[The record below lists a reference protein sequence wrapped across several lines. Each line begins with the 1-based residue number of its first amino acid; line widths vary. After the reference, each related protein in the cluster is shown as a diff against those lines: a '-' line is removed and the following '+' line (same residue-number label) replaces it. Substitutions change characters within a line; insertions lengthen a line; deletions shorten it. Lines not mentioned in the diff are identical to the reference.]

1 MFELEEIMAQ
11 DETQLVRGGSY
22 MFHPAGSLPQ
32 FTAEESSE
40 DARAI
45 QEAARDFMNGEIM
58 PRDEE
63 IDHLDLAL
71 SRELMAKAGELGIL
85 GIEIPEAYGGLD
97 LDKKTALLVLEEM
110 AKQASFSTT
119 YTAHTSIGTL
129 PIVYFGNH
137 EQKAKYLPRLA
148 SGEWVAAYALT
159 EAGSGSDAL
168 GAKATAVLD
177 EGHWVLNGTKA
188 WITNAG
194 FADLFV
200 VFAKIN
206 GTHLS
211 AFIVERTDP
220 GFSTGAEEKKM
231 GIKGS
236 STRTVI
242 LENCRIPEDRLLGG
256 KGKGARIAL
265 GILNVGRFKLGASS
279 VGSGKRV
286 LEYTLKYTA
295 ERTQFGK
302 PINAFGLVRQKLAN
316 MAVRIFVGE
325 SMSFR
330 TIGYLDEALARTSWD
345 SETGGA
351 DKMKAIDEYA
361 VEASISKVWGS
372 EALFF
377 VADEAVQAYGGYGF
391 SAEYPPEKALRDC
404 RINRIFEGTNE
415 INRLLIAGTLL
426 KRAMKGELPL
436 MQFGQ
441 QVAKEISNPPKAESF
456 TGPLARLKHGVELSK
471 RQCMLAAGL
480 AVQVL
485 GQKLI
490 DNQEVMARMSNM
502 LMEIYAME
510 SAVVRAERMVESG
523 HRWAAIA
530 RDMTELYV
538 NESWHK
544 VHGDARMLCADVVEG
559 EALRHAL
566 AGVKAFTEFH
576 PTSSARLRGR
586 IASELIQKGIYP
598 IEVA

>member
-1 MFELEEIMAQ
+1 MAQ

-71 SRELMAKAGELGIL
+71 SRELMAKAGDLGIL

-168 GAKATAVLD
+168 GAKATAVLED
-177 EGHWVLNGTKA
+177 GHWVLNGTKA

-194 FADLFV
+194 FADVFV

-220 GFSTGAEEKKM
+220 GLSTGAEEKKM

-279 VGSGKRV
+279 VGAGKRV
-286 LEYTLKYTA
+286 LEYTLKYAA

-302 PINAFGLVRQKLAN
+302 PINAFGLVQQKLAN

-330 TIGYLDEALARTSWD
+330 TIGYLDEALARTSWE

-372 EALFF
+372 EALFAT
-377 VADEAVQAYGGYGF
+377 ADDAVQTFGGAGF
-391 SAEYPPEKALRDC
+391 SAEYPAEKIYRDC

-415 INRLLIAGTLL
+415 INRLLIAGTFL
-426 KRAMKGELPL
+426 KRCGGLDGLPL
-436 MQFGQ
+436 AAATSAALNLPAEPLFRT
-441 QVAKEISNPPKAESF
+441 VALAKARALKVIALAQADHGPKI
-456 TGPLARLKHGVELSK
+456 L
-471 RQCMLAAGL
+471 
-480 AVQVL
+480 
-485 GQKLI
+485 
-490 DNQEVMARMSNM
+490 DNQEAAARISN
-502 LMEIYAME
+502 LLLEIYAME
-510 SAVVRAERMVESG
+510 SAAIRARKMADAG
-523 HRWAAIA
+523 HRWAGLAMDLA
-530 RDMTELYV
+530 TVYAQEAWNRVQAE
-538 NESWHK
+538 
-544 VHGDARMLCADVVEG
+544 ARML
-559 EALRHAL
+559 
-566 AGVKAFTEFH
+566 
-576 PTSSARLRGR
+576 
-586 IASELIQKGIYP
+586 ASELASDSVLDTLVADLLAMQAPAPVAMSSLRQGIAQALVDQGRYP
-598 IEVA
+598 LSVG

>member
-1 MFELEEIMAQ
+1 MALN
-11 DETQLVRGGSY
+11 ETQLVRGGSF

-32 FTAEESSE
+32 FIAEENGE
-40 DARAI
+40 DTLAI
-45 QEAARDFMNGEIM
+45 AGAARDFMNGEVM

-63 IDHLDLAL
+63 IDHLDL
-71 SRELMAKAGELGIL
+71 ELTRDLLAKAGDLGIL
-85 GIEIPEAYGGLD
+85 GMEIPEAYGGLD

-110 AKQASFSTT
+110 AKQASFSTS
-119 YTAHTSIGTL
+119 YTAHTSIGTM
-129 PIVYFGNH
+129 PIVYFGNP
-137 EQKAKYLPRLA
+137 EQKAKYLPKLA
-148 SGEWVAAYALT
+148 TGEWCAAYALT

-168 GAKATAVLD
+168 GAKATAVLED
-177 EGHWVLNGTKA
+177 GHWVLNGTKA

-194 FADLFV
+194 FADVFV
-200 VFAKIN
+200 IFAKIN
-206 GTHLS
+206 GSHLS
-211 AFIVERTDP
+211 AFIVEKTDP
-220 GFSTGAEEKKM
+220 GISTGAEEKKM

-279 VGSGKRV
+279 VGAGKRV
-286 LEYTLKYTA
+286 LEYTLKYA
-295 ERTQFGK
+295 GERTQFGK
-302 PINAFGLVRQKLAN
+302 PLHAFGLIQQKLAN

-330 TIGYLDEALARTSWD
+330 TIGYLDDALARTSWD

-361 VEASISKVWGS
+361 MEASMSKVWGS
-372 EALFF
+372 EALFTT
-377 VADEAVQAYGGYGF
+377 ADDAVQSFGGAGF
-391 SAEYPPEKALRDC
+391 SAEYPAEKIYRDC

-426 KRAMKGELPL
+426 KRAMKGDLPL

-441 QVAKEISNPPKAESF
+441 QVAKEIANPIKADTF

>member
-1 MFELEEIMAQ
+1 MNTAAVEQ
-11 DETQLVRGGSY
+11 VKGGSFL
-22 MFHPAGSLPQ
+22 MTPIGAMPQ
-32 FTAEESSE
+32 FTPEEFGDDAKE
-40 DARAI
+40 FARAAKDFI
-45 QEAARDFMNGEIM
+45 QGEVL
-58 PRDEE
+58 PKDED
-63 IDHLDLAL
+63 IDKLNLPL
-71 SRELMAKAGELGIL
+71 TVELMKKAGELGLL
-85 GIEIPEAYGGLD
+85 GLEIPEAYDGMD
-97 LDKKTALLVLEEM
+97 VDKRTAMLVLEEM
-110 AKQASFSTT
+110 SKQGSFAVT
-119 YTAHTSIGTL
+119 YSANTGIGTL
-129 PIVYFGNH
+129 PIVYFGT
-137 EQKAKYLPRLA
+137 EAQKQAYLPKLA
-148 SGEWVAAYALT
+148 TGEWLAAYALT

-168 GAKATAVLD
+168 SAKATAVLD
-177 EGHWVLNGTKA
+177 GDSWVLNGTKM

-194 FADLFV
+194 FADVFII
-200 VFAKIN
+200 FAKVD
-206 GTHLS
+206 GQQFS
-211 AFIVERTDP
+211 AFIVEKTDP
-220 GFSTGAEEKKM
+220 GISTGLEEKKL

-242 LENCRIPEDRLLGG
+242 LENCRIPKDRLLGEIG
-256 KGKGARIAL
+256 KGHKIAF
-265 GILNVGRFKLGASS
+265 GILNIGRFKLGL
-279 VGSGKRV
+279 GSQGGMKRI
-286 LEYTLKYTA
+286 LEYAIRYTT
-295 ERTQFGK
+295 ERVQFGK
-302 PINAFGLVRQKLAN
+302 PINSFGLIQQKLAD
-316 MAVRIFVGE
+316 MATKIFVLE
-325 SMSFR
+325 SLNFR
-330 TIGYLDEALARTSWD
+330 TIGYIDEALHTTSWD
-345 SETGGA
+345 SPTAGA
-351 DKMKAIDEYA
+351 DKMAAIDEYA
-361 VEASISKVWGS
+361 IECSISKVWGS

-490 DNQEVMARMSNM
+490 DNQEVMARMSDM

-530 RDMTELYV
+530 RDMTELFV

-544 VHGDARMLCADVVEG
+544 VHGNARMLCADVVEG

-566 AGVKAFTEFH
+566 AGVKAFAEFH

>member
-1 MFELEEIMAQ
+1 MA
-11 DETQLVRGGSY
+11 
-22 MFHPAGSLPQ
+22 
-32 FTAEESSE
+32 
-40 DARAI
+40 
-45 QEAARDFMNGEIM
+45 
-58 PRDEE
+58 
-63 IDHLDLAL
+63 
-71 SRELMAKAGELGIL
+71 AK
-85 GIEIPEAYGGLD
+85 
-97 LDKKTALLVLEEM
+97 T
-110 AKQASFSTT
+110 
-119 YTAHTSIGTL
+119 
-129 PIVYFGNH
+129 
-137 EQKAKYLPRLA
+137 
-148 SGEWVAAYALT
+148 
-159 EAGSGSDAL
+159 
-168 GAKATAVLD
+168 TAVLD
-177 EGHWVLNGTKA
+177 GDHWVLNGTKM

-194 FADLFV
+194 FADVFII
-200 VFAKIN
+200 FAKID
-206 GTHLS
+206 GQHFS
-211 AFIVERTDP
+211 AFIVEKTDP
-220 GFSTGAEEKKM
+220 GISTGLEEKKL

-242 LENCRIPEDRLLGG
+242 LENCRIPKDRLLGEAG
-256 KGKGARIAL
+256 KGHKIAF
-265 GILNVGRFKLGASS
+265 GILNIGRFKLGL
-279 VGSGKRV
+279 GSQGGMKRI
-286 LEYTLKYTA
+286 LEYAIRYTT
-295 ERTQFGK
+295 ERQQFGK
-302 PINAFGLVRQKLAN
+302 PINSFGMIQQKLAD
-316 MAVRIFVGE
+316 MATKIFVLE
-325 SMSFR
+325 ALNFR
-330 TIGYLDEALARTSWD
+330 TIGYIDEALHATSWD
-345 SETGGA
+345 SPTAGA
-351 DKMKAIDEYA
+351 DKMAAIDEYA
-361 VEASISKVWGS
+361 IECSISKVWGS

-441 QVAKEISNPPKAESF
+441 QVAKEIANPVKADSF

-490 DNQEVMARMSNM
+490 DNQEVMARMSDM

-523 HRWAAIA
+523 HRWAQIA
-530 RDMTELYV
+530 RDMTELFV

-544 VHGDARMLCADVVEG
+544 VHGNARMLCADVVEG